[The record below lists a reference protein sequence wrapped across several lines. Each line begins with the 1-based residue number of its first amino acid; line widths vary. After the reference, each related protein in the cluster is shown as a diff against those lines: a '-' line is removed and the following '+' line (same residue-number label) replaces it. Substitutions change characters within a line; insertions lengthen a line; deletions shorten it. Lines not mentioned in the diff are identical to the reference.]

1 MGSQSPVVIPDG
13 FKEVYVMQHIVLL
26 GDSIFDNGAYVGR
39 EPDVATHLRHLVPAD
54 WKVTLC
60 AVDGDK
66 TDDVDRQL
74 WKIPE
79 GASHLV
85 LSVGGNDALSHSH
98 LLSDTTTLGLQI
110 LEYLDSAACGFRR
123 TYRKLIIKILKLR
136 LPLAVFTIYNGNLE
150 PPFAKAARAA
160 VAVFN
165 DKIYQIAGEH
175 SVPVLELRRICNEPS
190 DYANPIEP
198 SSSGGKKIA
207 ASILRHVQSLT
218 E

>member
-1 MGSQSPVVIPDG
+1 
-13 FKEVYVMQHIVLL
+13 MQHIVLL
-26 GDSIFDNGAYVGR
+26 GDSIFDNGVYVGS
-39 EPDVATHLRHLVPAD
+39 EPDVATQLKQLAPAD
-54 WKVTLC
+54 WKITLC
-60 AVDGDK
+60 AVDGDR
-66 TDDVDRQL
+66 TEDVIRQL
-74 WKIPE
+74 RKVPA
-79 GASHLV
+79 GATHLF

-98 LLSDTTTLGLQI
+98 LLSDTTTPGMQI
-110 LEYLDSAACGFRR
+110 LEYLDSAARGFESS
-123 TYRKLIIKILKLR
+123 YRKLIQKISNLR

-150 PPFAKAARAA
+150 KPLVKAARAA

-165 DKIYQIAGEH
+165 DKIYQVAGEY

-207 ASILRHVQSLT
+207 ASILRHVQSLV